1 MKPVGE
7 ILESLRKRKYNVRF
21 RELKKILEQNG
32 FEYRQSRKGTSHHI
46 FSHPKLT
53 QNIVLVSH
61 GKNDTLKIYQVN
73 DAIKALEELKE
84 LQ

>member
-1 MKPVGE
+1 MKQLGE
-7 ILESLRKRKYNVRF
+7 ILESLRKRKYTIRF

-32 FEYRQSRKGTSHHI
+32 FEHRQSGKGTSHHV
-46 FSHPKLT
+46 FSHPKLL
-53 QNIVLVSH
+53 QNVVLVSH

-73 DAIKALEELKE
+73 DALKALEELKE